1 MTGQAPLRAATATG
15 TAPVEAESRTAVE
28 KACGLL
34 AAFRHDPDG
43 IVGVSELAR
52 RSGLSKST
60 PFRQLTI
67 LERAAMVERVGR
79 GYRIGRSL
87 KALARGALEHQ
98 HATLGAELMP
108 YLTEAFEHTRQTVQ
122 LGVLDGADIVFL
134 ATIRGHHT
142 LATPNNLHL
151 RLPASTTAAGKLLL
165 THRGA
170 TLPPAGGAQPF
181 NKADPASHRS
191 VLRPAGIPQVLR
203 DTVAFDLGDTDKA
216 VWCVAAPVLASHG
229 QPVASLSICAH
240 SGTPL
245 SAAANILVHISRVA
259 SRQLQSARTRI
270 R

>member
-1 MTGQAPLRAATATG
+1 MTGLAPPRAAAATG
-15 TAPVEAESRTAVE
+15 TAPVDAESRTAVE

-52 RSGLSKST
+52 RSGLTKST
-60 PFRQLTI
+60 AFRQLTI

-98 HATLGAELMP
+98 HATLVAELMP

-122 LGVLDGADIVFL
+122 LSVLDGDDIVFL

-142 LATPNNLHL
+142 LATPNTLHL

-165 THRGA
+165 THRG
-170 TLPPAGGAQPF
+170 TPVPPAGGAQLF
-181 NKADPASHRS
+181 GKADPAS
-191 VLRPAGIPQVLR
+191 
-203 DTVAFDLGDTDKA
+203 VAFDMGDTDKA

-245 SAAANILVHISRVA
+245 SAAANILVHIARVA